1 MMYEL
6 EEDIIHFVFLA
17 FEGLKRQKED
27 ISLAFHSIMVGNMLK
42 NIGCDEE
49 TIYIGYLHDIIEDT
63 KYTYEDL
70 LDRYGKKIADGVL
83 VLSENQNIA
92 DYVERKKEFLKQL
105 EKADDN
111 IIVVEIADKLQNLI
125 SDYEQ
130 YKLYGKVFLVTEAN
144 NFDELKW
151 YYLELK
157 NLFNSR
163 INRNQLL
170 KRYNEI
176 VYEYFQS

>member
-1 MMYEL
+1 MYDV

-17 FEGLKRQKED
+17 FEGLKRKKENID
-27 ISLAFHSIMVGNMLK
+27 LAFHSIMVGNMLK
-42 NIGCDEE
+42 NIGCDDE

-92 DYVERKKEFLKQL
+92 NYVERKKEFLNRL
-105 EKADDN
+105 EKINDD
-111 IIVVEIADKLQNLI
+111 ILIVEIADKLQNLI

-130 YKLYGKVFLVTEAN
+130 YKIYGKDFLVTEAS

-157 NLFNSR
+157 KLFNSR
-163 INRNQLL
+163 ISNNQLL

-176 VYEYFQS
+176 VYEYFES